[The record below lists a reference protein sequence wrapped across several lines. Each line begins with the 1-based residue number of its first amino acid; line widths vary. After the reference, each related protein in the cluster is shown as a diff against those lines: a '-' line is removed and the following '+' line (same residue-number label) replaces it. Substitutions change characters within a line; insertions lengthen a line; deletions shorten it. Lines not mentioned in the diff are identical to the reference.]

1 MELETARLR
10 LRPVTDDD
18 VDELVALH
26 SDPDVMRYLGPP
38 TETAEHVRGVLL
50 PAFHALD
57 ARTPGFGYA
66 AAEERATGAFLGWF
80 LFRPPRTDDPAPG
93 EIELGYRLHRAAW
106 GRGVATEGSR
116 ALVDRGF
123 AELGVERVVATTM
136 AVNAGSRRVMEKV
149 GLRYVRTFP
158 AEFDEPLPGSE
169 HGEVEYALTRTE
181 WSGAGSA
188 GGPAPSAATPR

>member
-1 MELETARLR
+1 MELGTARLR
-10 LRPVTDDD
+10 LRPLTDGDVDD
-18 VDELVALH
+18 VVALH
-26 SDPDVMRYLGPP
+26 TDPQVMRHLGPP
-38 TETAEHVRGVLL
+38 VESAGHVRGVLL
-50 PAFHALD
+50 PRFRDLD

-80 LFRPPRTDDPAPG
+80 LFRPPTIEDPPPG

-106 GRGVATEGSR
+106 GRGLATEGSR

-136 AVNAGSRRVMEKV
+136 AVNLGSRRVMEKV
-149 GLRYVRTFP
+149 GLRLVRTFA

-181 WSGAGSA
+181 WSGGA
-188 GGPAPSAATPR
+188 GGPGP

>member
-10 LRPVTDDD
+10 LRPLTDDD
-18 VDELVALH
+18 VDDVVALH

-38 TETAEHVRGVLL
+38 AETAEHVRGVLL
-50 PAFHALD
+50 PRWRDLD

-80 LFRPPRTDDPAPG
+80 LFRPPYSEDPPPG

-106 GRGVATEGSR
+106 GRGFATEGSR

-136 AVNAGSRRVMEKV
+136 AVNLGSRRVMEKV
-149 GLRYVRTFP
+149 GLRYVRTFA

-169 HGEVEYALTRTE
+169 HGEVEYALTRAR
-181 WSGAGSA
+181 WDGMGRSGVSGAA
-188 GGPAPSAATPR
+188 GPGP